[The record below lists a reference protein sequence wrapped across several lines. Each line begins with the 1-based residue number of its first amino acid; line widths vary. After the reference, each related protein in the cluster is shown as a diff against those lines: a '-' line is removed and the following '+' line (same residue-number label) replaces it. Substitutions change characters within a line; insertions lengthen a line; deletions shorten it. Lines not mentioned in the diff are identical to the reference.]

1 MRKIDCYTD
10 GGQRVRIFLD
20 EDARIYFL
28 APDLAKILGIRMIKL
43 AKQADGWQFIRIDK
57 ESDQRIR
64 VYSEAAFWG
73 INIQDGEPGADQL
86 KELKKFAETDFLPGI
101 RVKLFEAGQESVRG
115 NISAM
120 YIRLRKLFMDFTDEI
135 TGKDREEKG
144 DAADGG
150 RSAGS
155 RPGSR

>member
-1 MRKIDCYTD
+1 MKKIDFHFHD
-10 GGQRVRIFLD
+10 GQRVRIFLD

-43 AKQADGWQFIRIDK
+43 AKQTDGWQFMRIDN
-57 ESDQRIR
+57 ESDQRLR
-64 VYSEAAFWG
+64 VYPEAAFWG
-73 INIQDGEPGADQL
+73 INIQDGEPGAEQL
-86 KELKKFAETDFLPGI
+86 KELKKVAETDILPGI
-101 RVKLFEAGQESVRG
+101 RVKLFEAGQEYVRD
-115 NISAM
+115 N
-120 YIRLRKLFMDFTDEI
+120 LRKLFMDITGEI
-135 TGKDREEKG
+135 TGKDRDEKG